1 MMERQELSY
10 FIFFVEEKKKIGF
23 PLTKSSISYFM
34 APSLFFMIFLD
45 ARIYTV
51 QGKPGEDFVS
61 L

>member
-10 FIFFVEEKKKIGF
+10 FIFFVEKKKIGF

-34 APSLFFMIFLD
+34 APSLFFVIFLD

>member
-10 FIFFVEEKKKIGF
+10 FIFFVEEKKIGF

-34 APSLFFMIFLD
+34 APSLFFVIFLD